1 MLVRK
6 EKKRKMEK
14 GGSQRAK
21 KKGREDEEGRKEGK
35 KDKGR
40 NKICAHEIEDG

>member
-1 MLVRK
+1 MVVRK

-14 GGSQRAK
+14 GGSQRA